1 MYWTHCSA
9 HLSDHPM
16 KCDWQVA
23 WYLPYWIKAS
33 LPCVPFSIW
42 HQGKHQGSFTFWFE
56 HHLDDSNILPLWMVS
71 LVVERSFRVEK
82 SQSILS
88 WIRIFMRHKLL
99 FMFGQVI
106 INCLGVSGSTSVAFS
121 CYLYSQY
128 QTKSIREVNINIL
141 VRWRNRLALILLF
154 SCHAFALTEEGKR
167 WASSSRGLT
176 STTDSQVNIHNNHY
190 IPN

>member
-1 MYWTHCSA
+1 MYWTNCSA

-23 WYLPYWIKAS
+23 WYLPYRIKAS

-42 HQGKHQGSFTFWFE
+42 HRGKHQGSFTFWFE
-56 HHLDDSNILPLWMVS
+56 HHLDDSNIIPLWMVS

-128 QTKSIREVNINIL
+128 QIKVITKLPNSEQSYKGKVKTHNYIN
-141 VRWRNRLALILLF
+141 RQNQ
-154 SCHAFALTEEGKR
+154 
-167 WASSSRGLT
+167 
-176 STTDSQVNIHNNHY
+176 STTGKLWK
-190 IPN
+190 P